1 MWRTLGKP
9 KYRLCHTEL
18 SHFLGSVQG
27 WKMNDDASTLSK
39 EFHLGDYGPVC
50 DWMGRSLRFCYH
62 HYAEEPPPSLKWF
75 FYTVTVSF
83 SSEDLLNNK
92 QAQIAA
98 FLNDT
103 EIHYATKRNTS
114 DGMSVSGIE
123 WPAVILEDT
132 GRHSAEH
139 FKLLYPRG
147 ECNGIARRD
156 EFLNTSMAQWYQR
169 ADYLVKRYSRDKDQQ
184 RQQPSQMTLDEMIK
198 GADGRKRRKER
209 REKRSQE
216 MTAQQEEEEERRL
229 EEQRLE
235 QALEDPT
242 SVLPRETREK
252 LMEAQKDDGFQDV
265 RRERQGHSPLL
276 SGRSLNM

>member
-1 MWRTLGKP
+1 
-9 KYRLCHTEL
+9 
-18 SHFLGSVQG
+18 
-27 WKMNDDASTLSK
+27 
-39 EFHLGDYGPVC
+39 
-50 DWMGRSLRFCYH
+50 
-62 HYAEEPPPSLKWF
+62 
-75 FYTVTVSF
+75 
-83 SSEDLLNNK
+83 
-92 QAQIAA
+92 
-98 FLNDT
+98 
-103 EIHYATKRNTS
+103 
-114 DGMSVSGIE
+114 
-123 WPAVILEDT
+123 
-132 GRHSAEH
+132 
-139 FKLLYPRG
+139 
-147 ECNGIARRD
+147 
-156 EFLNTSMAQWYQR
+156 
-169 ADYLVKRYSRDKDQQ
+169 
-184 RQQPSQMTLDEMIK
+184 MTLDEMIK